1 MQHTLQSSQLSSS
14 LSMVSAGGGFA
25 LVPKSMAA
33 ISPPNVTYHALRS
46 PELYTD
52 IALCW
57 RRFERSRTVKRFL
70 AMMSE
75 GSYGVAVPGG
85 AALARAYG
93 SCRGLVGL
101 LAVL

>member
-1 MQHTLQSSQLSSS
+1 
-14 LSMVSAGGGFA
+14 
-25 LVPKSMAA
+25 KSMAA

-75 GSYGVAVPGG
+75 G
-85 AALARAYG
+85 
-93 SCRGLVGL
+93 
-101 LAVL
+101 